1 MSSHEV
7 SQKRFYRHLCMH
19 PNAHADASRVAKLI
33 CAKDPSAIAF
43 VKKLSAEASTDE
55 RKANALRAIAVCVKE
70 ECGDTP
76 LVAGLSV
83 SGIVKTALSP
93 AAWILKTGA
102 GIFHWGGHQLQR
114 ISHII

>member
-1 MSSHEV
+1 MSHEER
-7 SQKRFYRHLCMH
+7 QKNFYRHLCMH
-19 PNAHADASRVAKLI
+19 PNAHADASKVAKLI
-33 CAKDPSAIAF
+33 CAKDPGAIAF
-43 VKKLSAEASTDE
+43 LKKLAGEASSDP

-93 AAWILKTGA
+93 AAWVLRTGA
-102 GIFHWGGHQLQR
+102 GAFHWTGHQLQR
-114 ISHII
+114 LSHVI